1 MNYTDSGFKSMN
13 FSKIDQ
19 VTSLHKN
26 NEVQY
31 LCFRLEKDAD
41 LYAVNVFKIQEIIKY
56 DRTPTLIEHNDDALL
71 EGLITV
77 RNITIPL
84 IDMRKWFHYDSFTH
98 SNEHLSQY
106 AIAPEDSQI
115 MICDFS
121 GVTIGVRIYE
131 ADRILTKN
139 WDDVFPAINV
149 NKDIKKNKINN
160 NTRYIDG
167 SLVQIV
173 DIEQMLVDLFP
184 IDEEELTRG
193 LENVK
198 HVIPRKWVLIAE
210 DSVVA
215 TRILEAIMNKL
226 KVNYRIFENGK
237 KLLDFL
243 AENDTLIGQIGL
255 IITDLEMPIASG
267 FEVIKQ
273 IRANS
278 LYDKIYIAA
287 NSSMSGDSNRE
298 MAISL
303 GANKFIPKTSASDIA
318 QLIFEN
324 CN

>member
-1 MNYTDSGFKSMN
+1 MNV
-13 FSKIDQ
+13 SKIDQ

-56 DRTPTLIEHNDDALL
+56 DRVPTIIEHGGNNLL

-84 IDMRKWFHYDSFTH
+84 IDMNKWFHYDGLTQK
-98 SNEHLSQY
+98 NENLSHY
-106 AIAPEDSQI
+106 AIPPEDSQI

-121 GVTIGVRIYE
+121 GVTVGVRIYE

-139 WDDVFPAINV
+139 WDEVFPAINV
-149 NKDIKKNKINN
+149 NKNVKKNKVNN

-184 IDEEELTRG
+184 IDENELVSNIEDIDAIRPT
-193 LENVK
+193 
-198 HVIPRKWVLIAE
+198 KWVLIAE
-210 DSVVA
+210 DSIVA
-215 TRILEAIMNKL
+215 TKIMEAIMSKL
-226 KVNYRIFENGK
+226 RVEFRIFENGK
-237 KLLDFL
+237 KILDFIS
-243 AENDTLIGQIGL
+243 ENESLIPHIGVV
-255 IITDLEMPIASG
+255 ITDLEMPITSG

-273 IRANS
+273 LRANP
-278 LYDKIYIAA
+278 LTEKLPIAA
-287 NSSMSGDSNRE
+287 NSSMSGDSNKT

-303 GANKFIPKTSASDIA
+303 GATTFIAKTSAQEIV
-318 QLIFEN
+318 QLVKDY
-324 CN
+324 CCH